1 MSYFCC
7 IVEELKESPDNY
19 AIGPNELLCCYEQ
32 DYQNISATLNLE
44 RLSNISSLKLS
55 DIEFDDEC
63 IVQLAN
69 CLSTASCHPS
79 CLDLSNN
86 LIGVK
91 GAEIIFN
98 LINCPNNKIS
108 TLNLYHNHLGDG
120 GTYWISFGLKALIN
134 LNLAHNQISDVGA
147 HYLCDKI
154 KTSPLSFL
162 SLAYNSISS
171 SGASALVYT
180 AKSLESLS
188 LISNL
193 VDKRIILRMKQRVMN
208 LTAPWPLRT
217 LSLSGNYINSAQKE
231 WGALKKTVSQSPLC
245 SLVLEECLRSKAG
258 KPLLPTQR
266 PKPIY
271 RLSENFLTYAVNIEQ
286 SQLEMHSPFEQVV
299 LLTLL
304 NAPSF
309 ATETLTQLHKVMFYG
324 TQYKNFYT
332 PPTIIPYE
340 IEDLIASKHFHVYY
354 WEKKVNEMPTSHPY
368 LISLKTI
375 VPMLNSI
382 QSQIGFNKAYHTCF
396 FNRLNIH
403 KGSILKTIEL

>member
-1 MSYFCC
+1 M
-7 IVEELKESPDNY
+7 EELKESLDNY
-19 AIGPNELLCCYEQ
+19 TIGPNELLCCYEQ
-32 DYQNISATLNLE
+32 DYQDISTTLNPE

-63 IVQLAN
+63 MVQLAN

-98 LINCPNNKIS
+98 LINCPNNQIS

-120 GTYWISFGLKALIN
+120 GTYWISFGLQALIN
-134 LNLAHNQISDVGA
+134 LNLAHNQISDAGV

-171 SGASALVYT
+171 SGASELIFT

-193 VDKRIILRMKQRVMN
+193 VDKRIILRIKQRVMN
-208 LTAPWPLRT
+208 LTAPWPLRI
-217 LSLSGNYINSAQKE
+217 LSLSGNYINSALKE
-231 WGALKKTVSQSPLC
+231 WRALKKTISLSPLC
-245 SLVLEECLRSKAG
+245 SLALEEYLRSKSG
-258 KPLLPTQR
+258 KPILPTQR

-271 RLSENFLTYAVNIEQ
+271 RLSETFLTYAVNIEQ
-286 SQLEMHSPFEQVV
+286 SKLEMHSPFEQVV

-304 NAPSF
+304 NTPAF
-309 ATETLTQLHKVMFYG
+309 AKDTLTQLHKVMSCG
-324 TQYKNFYT
+324 SQYKNFYN
-332 PPTIIPYE
+332 PPTLIPYE
-340 IEDLIASKHFHVYY
+340 IEDLIASKHFHVYF
-354 WEKKVNEMPTSHPY
+354 WEKKVKEMPTSHPY
-368 LISLKTI
+368 LISLQTTI
-375 VPMLNSI
+375 PMLNNI
-382 QSQIGFNKAYHTCF
+382 QSQIGFNKACHIRF
-396 FNRLNIH
+396 FNRLNRH
-403 KGSILKTIEL
+403 VGCMLRTIEL